1 MITCPTK
8 MTEYIK
14 GHVKH
19 AEDTLDY
26 LRGATKDDY
35 MSKDVATAQL
45 FHYTRLKGMQ
55 DMFAQLLGVRHLL
68 ELSSDGMLNSP
79 ISSYQEYDVTKVREC
94 IPMLRQGV
102 NKVAIHSREI
112 HDLIENFKKQYG
124 TEDEE

>member
-1 MITCPTK
+1 MITCSKK
-8 MTEYIK
+8 MAEYVK

-26 LRGATKDDY
+26 LRVANEDDY
-35 MSKDVATAQL
+35 KSRDVSTAQL

-55 DMFAQLLGVRHLL
+55 DMFAQLVGVRHLL

-79 ISSYQEYDVTKVREC
+79 ISSYQEYDIAGVREC

-112 HDLIENFKKQYG
+112 HDLIENLKKQYG